1 MRKEWI
7 LIILLIIA
15 LIYYNIPK
23 KVIDIKSEISGISSI
38 LSSAEK
44 SNNGIHNISSTE
56 LNNLYTY
63 LDNITKS
70 IDELNR
76 FKRISK
82 DEELYS
88 ALKTIIQLEI
98 ISAVLD
104 NDEMVEAKEKTINR
118 LVEIRT
124 KPLISLIKADV
135 DIRKYIKEYKNKNYD
150 SDIIVGTKAL
160 SLVGSAASLRL
171 KSTTKDEEKLIIRNF
186 RDNFNDTLWLH
197 YLYNM
202 QEKKEK
208 YDLVAKIYLP
218 YLKEKNIYNENIESL
233 MQDIMSYTLNYSFDF
248 ILNSPAYTKL
258 YVTDNNYMTDF
269 LIEINNYSIS
279 DIAEERKQLIPLVCN
294 HYEYLLKQ
302 GKKECEHYL
311 KVVGIKKLINNLKDN
326 NTAGNTSYIMID
338 DELCFI
344 QSGENID
351 YFSKNQFCK
360 AIKERYK

>member
-7 LIILLIIA
+7 LILLLLIA
-15 LIYYNIPK
+15 LIYYNMPK
-23 KVIDIKSEISGISSI
+23 KVVDINSEISGINNI
-38 LSSAEK
+38 LAGAEK
-44 SNNGIHNISSTE
+44 SNNDIYNISSTE
-56 LNNLYTY
+56 LDNLYIY
-63 LDNITKS
+63 LDNITKN

-76 FKRISK
+76 FKRILK

-104 NDEMVEAKEKTINR
+104 NDEMVKAKEKNINR

-135 DIRKYIKEYKNKNYD
+135 DIRKYIKEYKNNNYN
-150 SDIIVGTKAL
+150 SDIIVGSKAL
-160 SLVGSAASLRL
+160 SFIGTAVSLRL
-171 KSTTKDEEKLIIRNF
+171 KSTMKDEEKIIIRNF
-186 RDNFNDTLWLH
+186 RDSFNNTLWLH

-233 MQDIMSYTLNYSFDF
+233 MQDIICYTLNYSYDF
-248 ILNSPAYTKL
+248 LLNALAYTKL

-269 LIEINNYSIS
+269 FIEINNYSIS
-279 DIAEERKQLIPLVCN
+279 DIEEERKQLIPLVCT

-302 GKKECEHYL
+302 GRQECKHYL
-311 KVVGIKKLINNLKDN
+311 KVVSIKKLINNLKDN
-326 NTAGNTSYIMID
+326 NTAGNTLYIMID
-338 DELCFI
+338 DELCLKKE
-344 QSGENID
+344 SENID

>member
-1 MRKEWI
+1 MRKEFI
-7 LIILLIIA
+7 LIILLLLA
-15 LIYYNIPK
+15 LIYYNISK
-23 KVIDIKSEISGISSI
+23 KVVDIKSEISSISNI

-44 SNNGIHNISSTE
+44 SNNGIHNISSAE
-56 LNNLYTY
+56 LDNIYLS

-98 ISAVLD
+98 ILAVLE
-104 NDEMVEAKEKTINR
+104 NDDMVKANAKTINR

-135 DIRKYIKEYKNKNYD
+135 NIRKYIKEYKNKNYD
-150 SDIIVGTKAL
+150 SDIIVGFKAL

-171 KSTTKDEEKLIIRNF
+171 KSTTKDEEKIIIRNF
-186 RDNFNDTLWLH
+186 RDSFNDTLWLH

-208 YDLVAKIYLP
+208 YDLIEKIYLP

-233 MQDIMSYTLNYSFDF
+233 MQDIISYTLNYSYDF

-258 YVTDNNYMTDF
+258 YVIDNKYMTDF
-269 LIEINNYSIS
+269 LVEINNYSIS
-279 DIAEERKQLIPLVCN
+279 DIEEQRKQLIPLVCT
-294 HYEYLLKQ
+294 HYEYLLEQ
-302 GKKECEHYL
+302 GRKECEHYL

-326 NTAGNTSYIMID
+326 NTADNTSYIMID
-338 DELCFI
+338 DELCLKKE
-344 QSGENID
+344 SEKID

>member
-23 KVIDIKSEISGISSI
+23 KDVDINSEISIISNI

-44 SNNGIHNISSTE
+44 SNNGIHNISSGE
-56 LNNLYTY
+56 LDSIYIS

-88 ALKTIIQLEI
+88 ALKTVIQLEI
-98 ISAVLD
+98 ISAILD
-104 NDEMVEAKEKTINR
+104 NDEMVKAKEKTINR

-135 DIRKYIKEYKNKNYD
+135 DIRKYIKEYNNTNYD
-150 SDIIVGTKAL
+150 SNIIVGSKAL
-160 SLVGSAASLRL
+160 LLVGTAASLRL
-171 KSTTKDEEKLIIRNF
+171 KSTTKNEEKIIIRNF
-186 RDNFNDTLWLH
+186 RDSFNDTLWLH

-202 QEKKEK
+202 QEKKEQ
-208 YDLVAKIYLP
+208 YDLVEKIYLP
-218 YLKEKNIYNENIESL
+218 NLKEKNIYNENIESL
-233 MQDIMSYTLNYSFDF
+233 MQDIISYTLNYSYDF

-258 YVTDNNYMTDF
+258 YVTDDNFMTDF

-279 DIAEERKQLIPLVCN
+279 DIEEDRKKLIPLVCT
-294 HYEYLLKQ
+294 HYEYLLEQ
-302 GKKECEHYL
+302 GRQECEHYL

-338 DELCFI
+338 DELCLKKE
-344 QSGENID
+344 SEKID

-360 AIKERYK
+360 EIKERYK